1 MTEALTSG
9 EPETGRTVLG
19 RYRLERPLMKGGM
32 GSVWVATHMTL
43 GHEIALKFIHVEGE
57 ARADAL
63 RRFEREAQL
72 IARLKSPYVV
82 QVLDYGVDET
92 NRPYLAME
100 LLTGQSLKARL
111 DRGRSI
117 SIEEMTRVVVQV
129 CRALHRA
136 HAAGVVHR
144 DIKPANIF
152 LCDDDDRRV
161 KVLDFGIAK
170 TSSLAST
177 DQQNTATGMIVGT
190 PGSMS
195 PEQALGRPEIDGRS
209 DLFSLGVVAWRCLT
223 GRHPHEREGTPAS
236 FGELIVAVATQS
248 IPLPSTILGDIPCAL
263 DLWFARALATMP
275 DDRFSSAKEMA
286 EALMDALGMPSVP
299 FATGEL
305 TAAGSDDANPSSG
318 ARLGPLSPVHM
329 RHGELRAGAPSA
341 DQSTMLNTVTVLH
354 PPDASRR
361 PKKRSAFI
369 LACAVAVVGV
379 LGVVLVSR
387 SSRTTIP
394 KESVAAHPPP
404 ISSPE
409 STAAQDRPE
418 PPAATPIAPG
428 RDASVTEDV
437 GPRGR
442 EAAPPQRRAATAST
456 AGSGAAERKDA
467 PKAPPPT
474 GPSPSETP
482 AGARGRLLDDRL

>member
-1 MTEALTSG
+1 MTEALTLG
-9 EPETGRTVLG
+9 EPEAGRTVLE
-19 RYRLERPLMKGGM
+19 RYRLDRPLMKGGM
-32 GSVWVATHMTL
+32 GSVWVATHLTL

-63 RRFEREAQL
+63 RRFEREAQV

-92 NRPYLAME
+92 SRPYLAME

-111 DRGRSI
+111 DRDRSLPV
-117 SIEEMTRVVVQV
+117 EEMARVVVQV

-144 DIKPANIF
+144 DVKPGNIF

-177 DQQNTATGMIVGT
+177 DNQNTATGMIVGS
-190 PGSMS
+190 PGYMS

-248 IPLPSTILGDIPCAL
+248 IPLPSTVVGDVSCAV

-275 DDRFSSAKEMA
+275 EDRFSSAKEMA
-286 EALMDALGMPSVP
+286 EALMEAVGMPFVP

-305 TAAGSDDANPSSG
+305 SAASNDESNLSSC
-318 ARLGPLSPVHM
+318 ARLGPLSPVHV
-329 RHGELRAGAPSA
+329 RHGELRAGAPSGE
-341 DQSTMLNTVTVLH
+341 QSTMLNTVTVSH

-361 PKKRSAFI
+361 PKKRSPFI
-369 LACAVAVVGV
+369 LGCAVAAVGV

-387 SSRTTIP
+387 TSHTIA
-394 KESVAAHPPP
+394 KDSVAHPPTTLP
-404 ISSPE
+404 GPA
-409 STAAQDRPE
+409 STAGQDHSE
-418 PPAATPIAPG
+418 PSAATPIMAAAH
-428 RDASVTEDV
+428 DASVTEDV
-437 GPRGR
+437 APRGR
-442 EAAPPQRRAATAST
+442 DAGAPLRRSATAST
-456 AGSGAAERKDA
+456 AGSGAAERKDP
-467 PKAPPPT
+467 PKPPPA
-474 GPSPSETP
+474 GPSPSEAP
-482 AGARGRLLDDRL
+482 GGARGRLLDDRL